1 MMHDER
7 PIAGQSVVL
16 EDGLTRV
23 LAPNASPMTY
33 WGTNS
38 YILGH
43 DRVAVIDPGPDDP
56 AHLAALVHAIG
67 GRPVSHILVTHSH
80 LDHSP
85 LARPLSQ
92 ATGAPVLAFGDSR
105 AGRSAAMQKLAA
117 SGLMGGGEGV
127 DPGFAPDILV
137 ADGDTITGD
146 GWQLTGLHTPG
157 HFGNHL
163 SYLWGDVAFSG
174 DHLMGWATSLV
185 SPPDGDLTDF
195 MASCTRLAATGM
207 TRAHAGHGPPIAQAQ
222 VRLQALITH
231 RKGRESQILAELTN
245 GPATP
250 AAMTARIYTDVTPA
264 LLPMAQRNVLAHL
277 VDLTTRGLAAPT
289 GPLSATAHYH
299 LA

>member
-7 PIAGQSVVL
+7 PIAGEAVSL
-16 EDGLTRV
+16 EDGLARV
-23 LAPNASPMTY
+23 LAPNPSPMTY

-43 DRVAVIDPGPDDP
+43 DCVAVVDPGPNDP
-56 AHLAALVHAIG
+56 AHLASLIRAIA

-85 LARPLSQ
+85 LARALSQ
-92 ATGAPVLAFGDSR
+92 ATDAPVLAFGDSH
-105 AGRSAAMQKLAA
+105 AGRSAAMQQLAA
-117 SGLMGGGEGV
+117 GGLMGGGEGV
-127 DPGFAPDILV
+127 DPDFAPDVLLT
-137 ADGDTITGD
+137 DGDTVTGD
-146 GWQLTGLHTPG
+146 GWQLTALHTPG

-163 SYLWGDVAFSG
+163 SFLWGDVAFTG

-195 MASCTRLAATGM
+195 MASCTALAATGM
-207 TRAHAGHGPPIAQAQ
+207 TRAHAGHGPPISQAQ
-222 VRLQALITH
+222 DRLQALITH
-231 RKGRESQILAELTN
+231 RKGRESQILTELAN

-250 AAMTARIYTDVTPA
+250 EALTVRIYTDVPPG

-289 GPLSATAHYH
+289 GPLSATAPYH
-299 LA
+299 LT